1 MDKLAELAFQEAPVG
16 LVLSE
21 QRVIRAVN
29 RSFARM
35 AGYRRQELLG
45 QSFRILYA
53 SDAEFERIRDVGLRP
68 LAEIGSYWDERLL
81 LRRDGSR
88 IWCRFR
94 ARTLTPDAP
103 LARVILSFAPITEAA
118 PRQALT
124 ARERQVVSRLAR
136 GMTSKETAREL
147 GLSPRTIEDVRARLL
162 KKFGARNGAELLA
175 RLTGL
180 EG

>member
-1 MDKLAELAFQEAPVG
+1 MDDLAQIAFHEAPVG

-21 QRVIRAVN
+21 RRVIRAAN

-35 AGYRRQELLG
+35 AGYRLDELLG

-53 SDAEFERIRDVGLRP
+53 SDAEFARIRDVGLKP
-68 LAEIGSYWDERLL
+68 LAEGGSYWDERLL
-81 LRRDGSR
+81 LRKDGSR

-94 ARTLTPDAP
+94 ARTLTPSAP
-103 LARVILSFAPITEAA
+103 LDRVILSFAPIAEAA
-118 PRQALT
+118 PKQALT
-124 ARERQVVSRLAR
+124 PRERQVVSRLAR
-136 GMTSKETAREL
+136 GMTSKETARDL
-147 GLSPRTIEDVRARLL
+147 GLSPRSIEDVRARLL
-162 KKFGARNGAELLA
+162 RKFGARNAAELLA